1 MRLNPMP
8 RPPRTRRHRP
18 TTTPD
23 PAPRTITASAPRPS
37 RHRVPRSRPACGGR
51 CSHQKTRQSEHRRR
65 PRVLRRPGW
74 LLATEL
80 AVLALLLTA
89 SAHAETTHVLAQAA
103 SLDVV
108 LNNIRNWLMGI
119 LALLATVFLTIGG
132 VRYVMA
138 GGEPGEVEK
147 AKQAF
152 KSAGIGYGLAALAPL
167 VVTILRGIVGV

>member
-1 MRLNPMP
+1 M
-8 RPPRTRRHRP
+8 
-18 TTTPD
+18 
-23 PAPRTITASAPRPS
+23 
-37 RHRVPRSRPACGGR
+37 
-51 CSHQKTRQSEHRRR
+51 
-65 PRVLRRPGW
+65 
-74 LLATEL
+74 
-80 AVLALLLTA
+80 
-89 SAHAETTHVLAQAA
+89 LAQAA